1 LSESRDR
8 RLESGALA
16 AARSEPV
23 LRRNS
28 MSRGKVRTF
37 LYLAVTVLFVASVA
51 MAAKGKNVKVY
62 SDAVLPNGQELKAG
76 QYSVLVDNSASKVT
90 FMKGKE
96 VVAEA
101 ECKVFDEPKK
111 HDCNEV
117 RTVEKGDKQ
126 EVQEIRLGG
135 EKRSILLTQEG
146 M

>member
-1 LSESRDR
+1 
-8 RLESGALA
+8 
-16 AARSEPV
+16 
-23 LRRNS
+23 
-28 MSRGKVRTF
+28 MSRGTVSTF
-37 LYLAVTVLFVASVA
+37 LYLAVTMLFVASVA
-51 MAAKGKNVKVY
+51 MAAKGKSVSVY

-76 QYSVLVDNSASKVT
+76 QYNVLVDNSASKVT

-101 ECKVFDEPKK
+101 ECKVVDEPKK
-111 HDCNEV
+111 NDCNEV

-135 EKRSILLTQEG
+135 ERRSILLIQGG

>member
-1 LSESRDR
+1 MDP
-8 RLESGALA
+8 A
-16 AARSEPV
+16 

-28 MSRGKVRTF
+28 MSRGTVRTF
-37 LYLAVTVLFVASVA
+37 LYLAVMVLFVASFA
-51 MAAKGKNVKVY
+51 MAATGKTVSVY
-62 SDAVLPNGQELKAG
+62 TDAVLPNGQQLKAG
-76 QYSVLVDNSASKVT
+76 HYKVVVDDSANKVK

-101 ECKVFDEPKK
+101 GCKVVDEPKK
-111 HDCNEV
+111 NDSNEV

-135 EKRSILLTQEG
+135 EKRSIVLIQEG